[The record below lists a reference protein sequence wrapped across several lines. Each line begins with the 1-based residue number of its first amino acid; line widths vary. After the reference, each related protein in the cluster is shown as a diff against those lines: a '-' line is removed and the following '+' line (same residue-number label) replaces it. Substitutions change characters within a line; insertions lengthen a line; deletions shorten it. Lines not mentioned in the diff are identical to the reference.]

1 MTQVFLPKGSLM
13 LWGDNA
19 ITEHARSPLLVTVT
33 RIENSKRMADATMR
47 RYVIASKYKWTC
59 SWAFLPDQ
67 MVGTIDGKW
76 SALEIENFYNT
87 TPGAFTLKIEP
98 LGPVTLTDGTH
109 IVTTTVP
116 HKLVVGNAIQLGTIT
131 TSTGIS
137 ALTTYYV
144 ISTPTTTTL
153 TLSATKGGSILAFVN
168 NGTAASLA
176 RTYNVMFTE
185 FGKDFSKRG
194 KYTLCNV
201 DVTMEEV

>member
-13 LWGDNA
+13 LWNDNA

-33 RIENSKRMADATMR
+33 RIENSKRMADGTMR

-67 MVGTIDGKW
+67 MVVAIDGKW

-98 LGPVTLTDGTH
+98 LGPVTLTDVTH

-153 TLSATKGGSILAFVN
+153 TLSVAKGGSQLVWTN
-168 NGTAASLA
+168 TGSAASLA
-176 RTYNVMFTE
+176 RTYSVMFTD
-185 FGKDFSKRG
+185 FGKDFTKRG
-194 KYTLCNV
+194 QYTICNV
-201 DVTMEEV
+201 NVIMEEL